1 MFHVLLKMLIYQI
14 LLLKIITLN
23 SIAVGSP
30 CIRNRLQRPLDSY
43 QVRATTNIN
52 IITAITT
59 ITIILIIIITT
70 LAE

>member
-1 MFHVLLKMLIYQI
+1 MLLFEI
-14 LLLKIITLN
+14 LLLKIVTLN

-30 CIRNRLQRPLDSY
+30 CIRSRLQRPLDSY
-43 QVRATTNIN
+43 QVRTATNIN
-52 IITAITT
+52 IIIAITT

>member
-1 MFHVLLKMLIYQI
+1 MSLFQI
-14 LLLKIITLN
+14 LLLKIVTLN

-30 CIRNRLQRPLDSY
+30 CIRSRLQRPLDSY
-43 QVRATTNIN
+43 QVRAAININ
-52 IITAITT
+52 IIIAITT

>member
-1 MFHVLLKMLIYQI
+1 MLIFQI

-30 CIRNRLQRPLDSY
+30 CIRSRLQRPLDSY
-43 QVRATTNIN
+43 QVRTVTNIN
-52 IITAITT
+52 IIIAITT